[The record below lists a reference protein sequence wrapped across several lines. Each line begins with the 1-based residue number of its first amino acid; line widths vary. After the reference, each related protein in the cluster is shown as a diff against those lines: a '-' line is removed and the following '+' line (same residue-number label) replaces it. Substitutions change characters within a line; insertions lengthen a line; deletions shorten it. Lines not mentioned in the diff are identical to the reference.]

1 MFVVADLA
9 DSGAAIDMH
18 LAHFARLQAQAG
30 IHAFACGEL
39 CGRTGAARHLSALA
53 DLQFDVVHRAADRYM
68 PQRHGVAGL
77 DRRVGTGANLIA
89 GLHALGRQDVAA
101 LAVLVEDQR
110 KMRGAV
116 RIIFQ
121 TLDDAGNPILVALEI
136 DQAIAL
142 LMAAADVTRGLPAR
156 MVTST
161 GAVLLGGERL
171 ERSAFMQVRAIDF
184 DYEARTR

>member
-1 MFVVADLA
+1 
-9 DSGAAIDMH
+9 
-18 LAHFARLQAQAG
+18 
-30 IHAFACGEL
+30 
-39 CGRTGAARHLSALA
+39 
-53 DLQFDVVHRAADRYM
+53 
-68 PQRHGVAGL
+68 
-77 DRRVGTGANLIA
+77 
-89 GLHALGRQDVAA
+89 
-101 LAVLVEDQR
+101 
-110 KMRGAV
+110 MRGAGRV
-116 RIIFQ
+116 IFQ

-171 ERSAFMQVRAIDF
+171 VRSDSMQVRAIDF